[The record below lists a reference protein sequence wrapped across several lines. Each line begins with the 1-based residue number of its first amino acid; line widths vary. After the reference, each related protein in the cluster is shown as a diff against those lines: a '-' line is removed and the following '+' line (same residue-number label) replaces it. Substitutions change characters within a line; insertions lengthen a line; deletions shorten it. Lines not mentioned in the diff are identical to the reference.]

1 MTDLPD
7 SWETEDLEQLTA
19 LACQYLAT
27 VVRNRA
33 RNKLQQEIVKQEN
46 KNNLAPSSHHSEP
59 KLQKRRPP
67 KLSHSGGSSTR
78 EPWKN

>member
-1 MTDLPD
+1 MRKLCTLFILSLEGFFTNLHNNMTDLPD

-46 KNNLAPSSHHSEP
+46 K
-59 KLQKRRPP
+59 K
-67 KLSHSGGSSTR
+67 
-78 EPWKN
+78 